1 MRIRLFSTLL
11 GILAVAITA
20 AAAPGRV
27 LARDSGAVIAMTGV
41 IQPGAYE
48 VFYTVVSRANPNLV
62 VVSGP
67 GGDLATALRIATEV
81 RRRGFDTA
89 VPPGE
94 YCASA
99 CAVIFLSGRTKY
111 IARGAKVGLHSASN
125 LDGSFSREGTAIM
138 GRFLAQVGVPSRVIA
153 RMEQRRGNE
162 MYWLGSSDK
171 QALDIVATGALPRS
185 AAPKSAAAA
194 TARAPV
200 ARAADRGTA
209 SAKCGAGSSCY
220 RMLPNGTILM
230 VP

>member
-1 MRIRLFSTLL
+1 MRIRLISTLAATL
-11 GILAVAITA
+11 SAAIA
-20 AAAPGRV
+20 AFAAPGPGM
-27 LARDSGAVIAMTGV
+27 ARDSGAVVAMTGI

-48 VFYTVVSRANPNLV
+48 VFYTVVARANPNLV

-67 GGDLATALRIATEV
+67 GGDLATALQIAKEV

-111 IARGAKVGLHSASN
+111 VARGAKVGLHSASN
-125 LDGSFSREGTAIM
+125 LDGSFSREGTEVM
-138 GRFLAQVGVPSRVIA
+138 GQFLARVGVPSRVIA

-162 MYWLGSSDK
+162 MYWLGNSDK
-171 QALDIVATGALPRS
+171 QALDLVAIGALPRS
-185 AAPKSAAAA
+185 AAPKSAGAA

-200 ARAADRGTA
+200 ARTAGRGTA
-209 SAKCGAGSSCY
+209 SAQCGAARSCY
-220 RMLPNGTILM
+220 RMLSNGTILM